1 MVNDVLLKDVEDEL
15 GRGAWRLRFADH
27 VEAHFEAD
35 TQRQRSRN
43 MVVAGLI
50 AAFIYN
56 LFLINDFSFRPDAF
70 TTAVALRAGVMLPV
84 GLTILWWV
92 YRGVSPRTREFLMA
106 TTVICATLISCMVLV
121 SSTARYSY
129 LDVFSFGLILVVGN
143 IVYSLRFGYA
153 LASSVLSVLIIVA
166 FVVNYAPMP
175 LEIKRLAIF
184 TLLANGAFTLVA
196 NYRLERSERLA
207 YLHVLR
213 EKLRAG
219 HYLKNNEMLSQLSLT
234 DPLTNLANRRQLDM
248 EFATRWREAVDKNAW
263 LGLMVIDIDHF
274 KAYND
279 RYGHLQGD
287 DCLRQVARAMQLNSR
302 SADLVVRFGGEE
314 FVVLMAEASPEAAE
328 PAAERIRRGVEALQ
342 IANAGVSPQAVVTV
356 SVGVAVLPPEANMT
370 ADDILSH
377 ADQALYQAKRW
388 GRNRIWV
395 ANPVDLPNA
404 DDAAGDL
411 CRSAR

>member
-1 MVNDVLLKDVEDEL
+1 MVNDALLKDVEDEL
-15 GRGAWRLRFADH
+15 GRGPWRLRFADH

-43 MVVAGLI
+43 MVAAGLI
-50 AAFIYN
+50 SALIYN
-56 LFLINDFSFRPDAF
+56 LFLVNDFSFRPDAF

-84 GLTILWWV
+84 GLSILWWV
-92 YRGVSPRTREFLMA
+92 YRGVSPLVREVLMA
-106 TTVICATLISCMVLV
+106 STVICATVISCVIFA
-121 SSTARYSY
+121 SSTALYSY

-153 LASSVLSVLIIVA
+153 LASSALSIVIVSV
-166 FVVNYAPMP
+166 FVVTYDPMP
-175 LEIKRLAIF
+175 VEAKRLAIF
-184 TLLANGAFTLVA
+184 TLLANAVFTLVA
-196 NYRLERSERLA
+196 NYRLERSERLS

-219 HYLKNNEMLSQLSLT
+219 HYLKDNEMLSQLSLT
-234 DPLTNLANRRQLDM
+234 DPLTNLANRRQFDA
-248 EFATRWREAVDKNAW
+248 EFATRWREAVEKNTW
-263 LGLMVIDIDHF
+263 VGLMVIDIDHF

-279 RYGHLQGD
+279 HYGHPQGD
-287 DCLRQVARAMQLNSR
+287 DCLRQVATAMQLHSR

-328 PAAERIRRGVEALQ
+328 PAAERIRRCVETLQ
-342 IANAGVSPQAVVTV
+342 IPNAGLSPRAVVTV
-356 SVGVAVLPPEANMT
+356 SVGVAVLPPETEMT

-395 ANPVDLPNA
+395 ANSVDLPIA
-404 DDAAGDL
+404 DDAAGGL
-411 CRSAR
+411 SRSAR